1 MNYTEM
7 VSETWRHSKLG
18 SSPHVY
24 RELVRYATL
33 AASSHNTQPWIFKLE
48 PNQIQVLPDLSRRC
62 PAVDPDDHH
71 LYASLGC
78 ATENLL
84 LAARAAGLK
93 GDCRFDASKSGLVV
107 DFEEAEAERSAL
119 FEAIPLRQC
128 IRSEYDGVP
137 LTPEELELLQS
148 AGEGEGVS
156 VLPAP
161 GASGHRP
168 GFAHGVYQSACG
180 SGGTAP
186 GIRPRHWHWR
196 PAARPGSTDWPWRAD
211 AALVATTD

>member
-7 VSETWRHSKLG
+7 VSETWRHRELG

-33 AASSHNTQPWIFKLE
+33 AASSHNTQPWRFKLE
-48 PNQIQVLPDLSRRC
+48 S
-62 PAVDPDDHH
+62 
-71 LYASLGC
+71 YASLGC

-107 DFEEAEAERSAL
+107 DFEEAEAERSEL

-128 IRSEYDGVP
+128 SRSEYDGVP

-161 GASGHRP
+161 GASGRRP
-168 GFAHGVYQSACG
+168 GFTHGVHKSACG

-196 PAARPGSTDWPWRAD
+196 PAARPGCADWPWPAD